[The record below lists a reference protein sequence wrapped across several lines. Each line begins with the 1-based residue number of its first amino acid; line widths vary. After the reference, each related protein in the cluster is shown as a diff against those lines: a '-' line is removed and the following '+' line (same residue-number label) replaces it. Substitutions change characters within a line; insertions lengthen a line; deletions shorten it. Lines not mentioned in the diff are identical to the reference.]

1 MPRISANGVA
11 GTVLVWAI
19 IYDLFA
25 YLPWRMAVLILV
37 AAITVLVVLFRPPR
51 LTD

>member
-11 GTVLVWAI
+11 GVALVGAI

-25 YLPWRMAVLILV
+25 YLPWRMAGLILV
-37 AAITVLVVLFRPPR
+37 AGIAVLVVLFRPPR